1 MELNVDDTTRASVR
15 VSAAKSSTDDDVDDA
30 TLLLLQQRN
39 PDQQQR
45 IGDSRTVL
53 SVALQ

>member
-15 VSAAKSSTDDDVDDA
+15 VSAAKSPTDDDVDDA